1 MVLGGSLF
9 STTKTADL
17 PGTRPIAART
27 SRGSDTCPWLEIGR
41 GPWGVAITFKVF
53 FTMLQMAAHAGRP
66 VGLVSVGYGGRRLA
80 ALIQVL
86 SDERVELL
94 IDVRMR
100 PVSAIPGFSGRSLER
115 ALAEVGIGYR
125 HTPTLGNPPENRAPF
140 HDGAVQRGRTGFL
153 KLLAVKA
160 ARDALKDLAEIANKS
175 RVAVLCAER
184 DQSRCHR
191 QVIVEQLQQ
200 LSPTLGVTV
209 LT

>member
-1 MVLGGSLF
+1 
-9 STTKTADL
+9 
-17 PGTRPIAART
+17 
-27 SRGSDTCPWLEIGR
+27 
-41 GPWGVAITFKVF
+41 
-53 FTMLQMAAHAGRP
+53 MLQMAIRDKRP
-66 VGLVSVGYGGRRLA
+66 AGLVSVGYGGRRLT
-80 ALIQVL
+80 ALIRML
-86 SDERVELL
+86 AEEHVELL

-100 PVSAIPGFSGRSLER
+100 PVSAIPGFSGRSLQR

-140 HDGAVQRGRTGFL
+140 HDGAVQRGRARFL
-153 KLLAVKA
+153 KLLALKA
-160 ARDALKDLAEIANKS
+160 ARDMLEEVAAIANKS

-191 QVIVEQLQQ
+191 QVIVEQLQK